1 MQNFSN
7 KSGLLNSYL
16 LKVVIKCKM
25 SADFSS
31 ISLLAT
37 DISPIEYV
45 PLSDTI
51 ADITLREKASAS
63 LTTTSTILLSVLVIL
78 TFGINLILL
87 ATILSRLF

>member
-31 ISLLAT
+31 TSLLAT

-87 ATILSRLF
+87 ATILSR